1 MKIYNNIDGQAR
13 LAENFA
19 DGVNSDDLATVGQAS
34 GGGIS
39 IYGGISGDDNW
50 NFASDGTFRLD
61 LTSINTPMQLNN
73 ATIPSYSNS
82 VSITSFSDN
91 GSGGTTCTSTG
102 HGLAE
107 NDTVSFTYNGETIHR
122 IFNVTTNTFDIG
134 VAYTTSPTSATA
146 FIYTVLRTTGS
157 GLYLINFSGYIHHT
171 TNSSNQK
178 RLTVYLYANGELL
191 KSFASQIPGGS
202 TVEDGYKTV
211 SGTHYIHSTNEN
223 NSFGCRIQVF
233 IEGSTSTII
242 FYLNQ
247 ATFQVLRV
255 SA

>member
-1 MKIYNNIDGQAR
+1 MKIYNNIDGQAV

-19 DGVNSDDLATVGQAS
+19 DGVNNDDLATVGQAS
-34 GGGIS
+34 VGGIS
-39 IYGGISGDDNW
+39 IYGGISGSDDW
-50 NFASDGTFRLD
+50 DYTSDGIFRLD
-61 LTSINTPMQLNN
+61 LTNINTPMPLNN
-73 ATIPSYSNS
+73 ATIPSYPNT
-82 VSITSFSDN
+82 VSISSFSDN

-122 IFNVTTNTFDIG
+122 IFNITTNTFDIG

-146 FIYTVLRTTGS
+146 YIYTVLRTTGS
-157 GLYLINFSGYIHHT
+157 GLYLINFSGYISHSA
-171 TNSSNQK
+171 NSANEK
-178 RLTVYLYANGELL
+178 RLFVYLYANGELL
-191 KSFASQIPGGS
+191 KSFNSQIPGGV
-202 TVEDGYKTV
+202 TTADGYKTV

-223 NSFGCRIQVF
+223 NSFGCHINIYVG
-233 IEGSTSTII
+233 GSSSSIR

-247 ATFQVLRV
+247 ANFQVLRV